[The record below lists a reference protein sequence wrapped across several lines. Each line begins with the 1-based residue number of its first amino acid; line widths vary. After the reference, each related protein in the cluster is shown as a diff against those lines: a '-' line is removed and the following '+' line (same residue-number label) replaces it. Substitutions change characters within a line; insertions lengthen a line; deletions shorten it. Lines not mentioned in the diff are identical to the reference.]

1 MNIPDDLLYTEEHQW
16 ILQGEDDA
24 PLTIGVTDYFQERME
39 EIIYIENPPAGS
51 EVEEGE
57 PIFLIESGKT
67 VYEFS
72 SPLHGVLVEVNRKVL
87 ATPGLINEDPYGAGW
102 IIRMKVSGNLSG
114 SFLTPGGYGEFLADY
129 TYPRPPLT

>member
-1 MNIPDDLLYTEEHQW
+1 MKFPEDLLYTEEHQW
-16 ILQGEDDA
+16 ILHGTDGT

-51 EVEEGE
+51 QVEKGE

-72 SPLHGVLVEVNRKVL
+72 SPLQGIIVEVNRKVL
-87 ATPGLINEDPYGAGW
+87 ATPGLINMDPYGEGW
-102 IIRMKVSGNLSG
+102 IIRMTVSGSANDSL
-114 SFLTPGGYGEFLADY
+114 LTPGEYREFLAGY
-129 TYPRPPLT
+129 TYPRPPLI